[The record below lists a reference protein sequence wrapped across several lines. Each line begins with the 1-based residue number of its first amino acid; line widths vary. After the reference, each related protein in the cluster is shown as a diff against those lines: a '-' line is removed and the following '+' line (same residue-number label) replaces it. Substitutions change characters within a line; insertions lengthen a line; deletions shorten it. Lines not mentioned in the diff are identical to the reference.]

1 MQSQIIQK
9 YKGLVQAQES
19 ERLAILEKYSGSA
32 NVILSKIDGLKKQR
46 RSYEDQIISRRKS
59 ADQQIAGIINQ
70 EKQSL
75 GQNAAA
81 ANAQIETL
89 QREKSDLR
97 AKEANDI
104 AAIRR
109 TTERE
114 LAECFVT
121 CDSIRNKS
129 SEEISAARTNTNR
142 AIAQVESNIRSLRES
157 SIGQTGRSS
166 GLINKVRASV
176 DQQIKKI
183 QDQIDSIDR
192 SIVKNQRAAER
203 AKGTR
208 TAADKKALEVISRE
222 IKQLNHDK
230 TRELQAARARYDQ
243 RTDLVD
249 SATSRAAGNQDRIA
263 ALRESL
269 SPLCAEFNAGVLS
282 NQVYRLALQIS
293 TIDDACEL
301 TQKELSTTQFLWFG
315 SLALVVSALG
325 TALAF
330 AGLVIRY
337 DRRKPIIKE
346 VTVERTVEKIVEI
359 TKEIPVEKIVFR
371 DVPVEIIQKELV
383 HVPLFTQNISDIK
396 TDG

>member
-1 MQSQIIQK
+1 MM
-9 YKGLVQAQES
+9 
-19 ERLAILEKYSGSA
+19 
-32 NVILSKIDGLKKQR
+32 NHKITPN
-46 RSYEDQIISRRKS
+46 
-59 ADQQIAGIINQ
+59 GIP
-70 EKQSL
+70 
-75 GQNAAA
+75 
-81 ANAQIETL
+81 
-89 QREKSDLR
+89 
-97 AKEANDI
+97 NDSI
-104 AAIRR
+104 AAQ
-109 TTERE
+109 
-114 LAECFVT
+114 
-121 CDSIRNKS
+121 S
-129 SEEISAARTNTNR
+129 
-142 AIAQVESNIRSLRES
+142 
-157 SIGQTGRSS
+157 
-166 GLINKVRASV
+166 
-176 DQQIKKI
+176 
-183 QDQIDSIDR
+183 
-192 SIVKNQRAAER
+192 
-203 AKGTR
+203 
-208 TAADKKALEVISRE
+208 ALEVISRE
-222 IKQLNHDK
+222 IKQLNQDK
-230 TRELQAARARYDQ
+230 TRELQAARARYNQ

-293 TIDDACEL
+293 AIDDACEL

-346 VTVERTVEKIVEI
+346 VTVERIVEKIVEI
-359 TKEIPVEKIVFR
+359 TKEVPVEKIVFR